1 MKLQLSTSPV
11 GFVHESEVFFDSMFE
26 QVLDYLKR
34 TNQSVLEIWVIF
46 ESMKQQILQVADD
59 RWGNWRAD
67 AAYST
72 TYANELLVLEYELLT
87 NESTDEETRSIL
99 LMLLSMV
106 YYRLGD
112 AEKAKQSA
120 LYARKEFNRLGLC
133 EQLAFT
139 DLFLALS
146 SLESG
151 EWEEAGDRC
160 VLALHELPVDKEPL
174 AAAEIW
180 QIYAQILQ
188 KSNQPDKAVAA
199 LLLASEIYARQGEAV
214 RQVKSI
220 LNLSLLL
227 TGQGDWH
234 GAIYHLKKILP
245 LCRQQG
251 LQTLELEVLYMLSH
265 LFQKTGHRLEAAG
278 CQLRINQLV
287 SASA

>member
-1 MKLQLSTSPV
+1 MRLQLSTNPV

-34 TNQSVLEIWVIF
+34 SNQSALEIWVIF

-59 RWGNWRAD
+59 RWGHPRAD
-67 AAYST
+67 TAHIMAYT
-72 TYANELLVLEYELLT
+72 NELLVLEYELLT
-87 NESTDEETRSIL
+87 SETTNEETRSIL

-112 AEKAKQSA
+112 AEKAKQIA
-120 LYARKEFNRLGLC
+120 LYARREFNRLRLR

-139 DLFLALS
+139 DLFLALC
-146 SLESG
+146 SLELG

-160 VLALHELPVDKEPL
+160 VLALHELPIDKDSL
-174 AAAEIW
+174 GVAEVW
-180 QIYAQILQ
+180 KTYAQILH
-188 KSNQPDKAVAA
+188 KSSHTDKAVAA
-199 LLLASEIYARQGEAV
+199 LLLASEIYARQGEAA

-234 GAIYHLKKILP
+234 GGIYHLKKILP

-251 LQTLELEVLYMLSH
+251 LQTLELEVLHMLSH
-265 LFQKTGHRLEAAG
+265 LFQKTGQRMGAAG
-278 CQLRINQLV
+278 CQLRISQLV